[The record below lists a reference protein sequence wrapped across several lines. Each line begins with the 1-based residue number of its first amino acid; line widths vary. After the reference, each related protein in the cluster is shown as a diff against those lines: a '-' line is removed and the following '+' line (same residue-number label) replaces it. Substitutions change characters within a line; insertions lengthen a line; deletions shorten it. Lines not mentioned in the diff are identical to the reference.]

1 MNQDLIDK
9 CMAALEEEDLDAI
22 IAMSPENFAY
32 VTGFI
37 VPSQPVLRWRHA
49 AAVITRDG
57 RRALFTVDMEASTV
71 KDIQPDEDVRVWEEF
86 EEDAMPVL
94 ADLIRDLGLSSA
106 RVGLETDYLPVR
118 DMERLIDLVPD
129 VRWEP
134 CYPIF
139 NRLRMIKTPRELELM
154 RKLAR
159 ITDRSIKEALES
171 VSAGDTEMDLA
182 GAVTTN
188 LFRYGAQDFKWL
200 ILASGERSQYPNVGP
215 TLRKLE
221 RGDLVRLE
229 VFGAL
234 DGYHTGICRTAVVQE
249 ASEEV
254 NEIWSNIVASRDLIF
269 ETIRDGASSADVYQK
284 VKSRFE
290 ELGWEPM
297 SFVGHGIGLFV
308 HEEPYIGRYGDARI
322 ESDMVLGT
330 EPVLLIPGKYGFQVK
345 DIVAVRPDGCEV
357 LSDVTDTDR
366 LFVIE

>member
-1 MNQDLIDK
+1 MNQDIVDK
-9 CMAALEEEDLDAI
+9 CVSAMGAEDLDGL

-37 VPSQPVLRWRHA
+37 VPSQPILRWRHA

-71 KDIQPDEDVRVWEEF
+71 KDLEPGEDVRVWEEF

-94 ADLIRDLGLSSA
+94 ADLLRDLGLDSA

-118 DMERLIDLVPD
+118 DKERLDALVPD

-134 CYPIF
+134 CYPTF
-139 NRLRMIKTPRELELM
+139 NRLRTIKTPRELELM

-171 VSAGDTEMDLA
+171 VRAGDTEMDLA

-188 LFRYGAQDFKWL
+188 LFRYGAQNYKWL

-215 TLRKLE
+215 THRKLE
-221 RGDLVRLE
+221 RGDIVRLE

-234 DGYHTGICRTAVVQE
+234 DGYYTGVCRTAVVQE
-249 ASEEV
+249 ASTEV
-254 NEIWSNIVASRDLIF
+254 TEIWSNIVACRDLIW
-269 ETIRDGASSADVYQK
+269 EGIRDGASGTAVYQK
-284 VKSRFE
+284 VMGRFA
-290 ELGWEPM
+290 ELGWPQM
-297 SFVGHGIGLFV
+297 GFVGHGIGLFV
-308 HEEPYIGRYGDARI
+308 HEEPYIGKYGDARL
-322 ESDMVLGT
+322 ESGMVLGT
-330 EPVLLIPGKYGFQVK
+330 EPVLLVPGAYGFQVK
-345 DIVAVRPDGCEV
+345 DIVSVGPDGCEV
-357 LSDVTDTDR
+357 LSDVTNTDQ
-366 LFVIE
+366 LLVIE